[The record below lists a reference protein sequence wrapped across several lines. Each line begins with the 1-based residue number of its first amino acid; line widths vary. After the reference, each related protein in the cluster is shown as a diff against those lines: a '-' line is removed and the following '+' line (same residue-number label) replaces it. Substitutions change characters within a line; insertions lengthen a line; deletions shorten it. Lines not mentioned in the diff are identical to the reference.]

1 MTGRPRPRTVSI
13 RDVAELA
20 GVSLGS
26 ASRVVNNAQNVT
38 PATREK
44 VTRAIAQLGY
54 RPNHAAQSLRL
65 RSSRTIGCMLTD
77 VTNPLYAKLFRA
89 IEDRFRT
96 AGYMV
101 LLTNGLNNV
110 ERELE
115 ILATFKSRGMDGVL
129 LAPGNERHPELL
141 AAMETLGIPTVVI
154 DRDMGS
160 THDRLPCDQVLFDH
174 VPAVRGLV
182 SHLIGLGHRHIAL
195 VVAQTPNRP
204 MRRRI
209 EGFRAGFKDHGL
221 PVPEDSI
228 VQLPSSMSPAF
239 SAVSLLLTRAQRPSA
254 LITLGTGI
262 LNESLNAIHAL
273 RLRIPEDISVVAL
286 GDPDFARSHVPPL
299 SVVRVDLDIAA
310 EQCATLLLD
319 RIQHGDASGPRSV
332 NIAADFILRQSCGPG
347 PG

>member
-1 MTGRPRPRTVSI
+1 MSAKGRPASVSI
-13 RDVAELA
+13 RDVAALA

-26 ASRVVNNAQNVT
+26 ASRVVNEAPNVR
-38 PATREK
+38 AETRDK
-44 VTRAIAQLGY
+44 VRRAIEQLGY

-89 IEDRFRT
+89 IEDRFRK

-101 LLTNGLNNV
+101 LLTNGLNKV

-129 LAPGNERHPELL
+129 LAPGNERHPQLL
-141 AAMETLGIPTVVI
+141 AAMDALGIPTVII
-154 DRDMGS
+154 DRDMGR
-160 THDRLPCDQVLFDH
+160 TQDRVQFDH

-182 SHLIGLGHRHIAL
+182 SHLIGLGHRNIAL

-209 EGFRAGFKDHGL
+209 EGFRAGFKEHGL
-221 PVPEDSI
+221 PVPEDAI
-228 VQLPSSMSPAF
+228 LQLPSSMSPAF
-239 SAVSLLLTRAQRPSA
+239 SAVSLMLARPQRPTA

-262 LNESLNAIHAL
+262 LNESLNAIHGL
-273 RLRIPEDISVVAL
+273 RLRIPEDISIVAL

-319 RIQHGDASGPRSV
+319 RIQHRDASGPRSV
-332 NIAADFILRQSCGPG
+332 SITPDFILRQSCGPC